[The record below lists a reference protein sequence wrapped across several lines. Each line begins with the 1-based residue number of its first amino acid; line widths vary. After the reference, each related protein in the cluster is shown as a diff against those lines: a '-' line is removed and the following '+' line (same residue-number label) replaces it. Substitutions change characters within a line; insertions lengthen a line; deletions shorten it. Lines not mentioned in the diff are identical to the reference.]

1 MSTITV
7 ETLLSDV
14 KRLVIRLQR
23 HDTAA
28 DSLIDQAI
36 ALKKKTE
43 SQSTCPADPEDTEFS
58 AAESNEEGGASQ
70 WESVMGDDGASGKT
84 KLCVCRAG
92 KLKQFWQVLASFS
105 KKFLLSFSLKLAKT
119 CC

>member
-43 SQSTCPADPEDTEFS
+43 SQATFPVDPDDAEF
-58 AAESNEEGGASQ
+58 AAETNEDGGGASL
-70 WESVMGDDGASGKT
+70 WESAPHDRDDDIASE
-84 KLCVCRAG
+84 
-92 KLKQFWQVLASFS
+92 
-105 KKFLLSFSLKLAKT
+105 
-119 CC
+119 